1 MGKTIR
7 NFYKNAKIIKKQ
19 SKNRKRNKN
28 KVEGGINEKI
38 I

>member
-7 NFYKNAKIIKKQ
+7 NFYKNAKTMKKQ
-19 SKNRKRNKN
+19 SKNQKRNKN
-28 KVEGGINEKI
+28 KAGGINEKI